1 MKNYSPFKWTFLTTT
16 LLMFMAFSS
25 IVTPVYAEKTVT
37 FASWGGGIPG
47 RTAHFYA

>member
-1 MKNYSPFKWTFLTTT
+1 MKNHSSSKWTLLITT
-16 LLMFMAFSS
+16 LLMFIAFAS